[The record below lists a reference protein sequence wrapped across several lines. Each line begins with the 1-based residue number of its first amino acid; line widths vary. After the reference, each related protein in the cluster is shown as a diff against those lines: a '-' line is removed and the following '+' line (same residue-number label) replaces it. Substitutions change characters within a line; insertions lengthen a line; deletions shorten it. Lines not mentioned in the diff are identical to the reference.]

1 MRHRE
6 GRCLPDRVSFG
17 RLLLAVSAEGSCGRS
32 SPVPARIPLTLAE
45 ICCRGALPSRSS
57 FSLAQRLE
65 MPSGQRVCLG
75 LRPARD
81 LYRGAFSQPWK
92 IRGCPGAASGF
103 PRIAHPRPAP
113 AHAHLTRSFILNPH
127 PQVSQCLDT
136 WIPSPTMG
144 RGDAD
149 PDVLRLL
156 PTQGPII
163 SLSAPLLSS

>member
-113 AHAHLTRSFILNPH
+113 AHAHLTRSFILNPLPKFLSAWIHGYLH
-127 PQVSQCLDT
+127 PQWGEGMRAPMSSDF
-136 WIPSPTMG
+136 SPP
-144 RGDAD
+144 RD
-149 PDVLRLL
+149 
-156 PTQGPII
+156 
-163 SLSAPLLSS
+163 LSSP